1 MNFSEDHIMK
11 KILGIAASMMFA
23 AGTMC
28 LAQQSTAPQPSTQ
41 DPTATQPSAAPATPA
56 TNDAQQAPTSQQTA
70 PAPGDAQAT
79 PTSADAKPFSGMIVK
94 EKGKLVL
101 KDSVSNSSYKLDDQ
115 DKAKQFEGKQVN
127 VNGKLDS
134 STNQI
139 RVDSIVAAN

>member
-1 MNFSEDHIMK
+1 MK
-11 KILGIAASMMFA
+11 KLLGVAASLMFA

-28 LAQQSTAPQPSTQ
+28 LAQQSTVPQPSTQ
-41 DPTATQPSAAPATPA
+41 DPTATQPSAVPATPA
-56 TNDAQQAPTSQQTA
+56 TNDAQQQPTSQQTA

-79 PTSADAKPFSGMIVK
+79 PTSTDAKPFSGMIMK

-101 KDSVSNSSYKLDDQ
+101 KDSASNTSYKLDDQ
-115 DKAKQFEGKQVN
+115 EKAKQFEGKQVN